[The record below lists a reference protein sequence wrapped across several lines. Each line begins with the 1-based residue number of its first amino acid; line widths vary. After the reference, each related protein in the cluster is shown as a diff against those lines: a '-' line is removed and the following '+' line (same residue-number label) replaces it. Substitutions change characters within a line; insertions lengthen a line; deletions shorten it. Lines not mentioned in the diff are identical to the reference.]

1 MSNEMKDR
9 LILGDAIMVMTVAA
23 PGSVTAL
30 IGLATGI
37 PGALRAGA
45 VLLAVAA

>member
-1 MSNEMKDR
+1 MSNEWKDR
-9 LILGDAIMVMTVAA
+9 VIRGGAIMVMTVAA
-23 PGSVTAL
+23 PECVTAL

-37 PGALRAGA
+37 PVALRAGA